1 MDFKLVSK
9 NNIGCVATLLLVVLL
24 SQSKF
29 FNFLIDTAL
38 GRIIL
43 ILFILFIS
51 YTNKI
56 LGIVSVLLIII
67 VFNNSDIAYIEGFTE
82 SPSTPATITST
93 NIPVGTGPLTT
104 DIKDKKIIQSAMP
117 QSAMTQTNT
126 TPNDMN
132 TMVATTSASSS
143 QSATEGFDMA
153 SKERYLQKGNQSN
166 QITVNNYMKE
176 SENVAPYE
184 GMVFTNSY
192 SSY

>member
-38 GRIIL
+38 GRTLL

-67 VFNNSDIAYIEGFTE
+67 VFNNSDLAFIEGFT

-93 NIPVGTGPLTT
+93 NIPVGSGPITSDL
-104 DIKDKKIIQSAMP
+104 KDKKIIQTAMP
-117 QSAMTQTNT
+117 QT
-126 TPNDMN
+126 TTAPNDTS

-143 QSATEGFDMA
+143 QTATEGFDMS

-166 QITVNNYMKE
+166 QIAVNNYMKE

>member
-9 NNIGCVATLLLVVLL
+9 NNMGCAATLLLVVLL
-24 SQSKF
+24 CQSKF

-38 GRIIL
+38 GRTLL

-56 LGIVSVLLIII
+56 LGVVSVLLIII
-67 VFNNSDIAYIEGFTE
+67 IFNNSDLAFIEGFT

-93 NIPVGTGPLTT
+93 SVPVGSGPIVN
-104 DIKDKKIIQSAMP
+104 DIKDKKIIQTATP
-117 QSAMTQTNT
+117 QTNDIST
-126 TPNDMN
+126 L
-132 TMVATTSASSS
+132 VASSS
-143 QSATEGFDMA
+143 HMATEGFDMA

-166 QITVNNYMKE
+166 QIAVNNFMKE

-184 GMVFTNSY
+184 GMVFTDAY
-192 SSY
+192 SSF

>member
-67 VFNNSDIAYIEGFTE
+67 VFNNSDLAFIEGFT

-93 NIPVGTGPLTT
+93 NIPVGSGPITSDL
-104 DIKDKKIIQSAMP
+104 KDKKIIQSAMP

-126 TPNDMN
+126 TPNDMS